1 MDIHQ
6 IAMYSKKYTSM
17 ERSRLMEI
25 FDCRLPLPKEEQQQI
40 FSQLAESAFGGKC
53 NFNEASYVQSSLL
66 ERLND
71 EETTIGMQQLKDVF
85 ESAGA
90 TEFNEYDENE
100 QLLEGHDI
108 NIDNLINKKKV
119 TIEAGDMTITAY
131 PDMIPN
137 IQVRE
142 LDGRKVIVIEPRENI
157 SLNGLETA
165 EAAK

>member
-1 MDIHQ
+1 M
-6 IAMYSKKYTSM
+6 
-17 ERSRLMEI
+17 
-25 FDCRLPLPKEEQQQI
+25 
-40 FSQLAESAFGGKC
+40 
-53 NFNEASYVQSSLL
+53 QSSLL

-90 TEFNEYDENE
+90 TEFNEEYDENE